1 MNSLFCSWGKSWLSL
16 FFASHLFLQWP
27 DLQNCSQLRA
37 TKRHLEEMTKIESKS
52 NCQDDYQQVSLILL
66 TTIKDVLQS
75 RGYMSSSQ
83 TNSDD
88 KTVTKVPFYAVP
100 NLVRTRNVELSEGL
114 ALIPASKVK
123 TVLRELY
130 IEILSESLKRS
141 KSTQYEEDDRRVD
154 NLLKSVAQ
162 VFDHSVLTKSRSP
175 TQVNVPPMKWK
186 DVASSARL
194 NFPPC
199 FANLQTKLESRHR
212 LGHHARV
219 AYTLFLKEIGLGFEE
234 AVKFWEH
241 HYSAPGKD
249 CSCSHSWQ
257 VWSLMNFISFA
268 LLLHT
273 MT

>member
-1 MNSLFCSWGKSWLSL
+1 
-16 FFASHLFLQWP
+16 
-27 DLQNCSQLRA
+27 
-37 TKRHLEEMTKIESKS
+37 
-52 NCQDDYQQVSLILL
+52 
-66 TTIKDVLQS
+66 
-75 RGYMSSSQ
+75 MSSSQ

-88 KTVTKVPFYAVP
+88 RIVTKVPFYAVP
-100 NLVRTRNVELSEGL
+100 NLVRTRNVELSDGL

-141 KSTQYEEDDRRVD
+141 KSTLYEEDDRRVD
-154 NLLKSVAQ
+154 NLLKSIAQ

-175 TQVNVPPMKWK
+175 TQVNVPPLKWK

-241 HYSAPGKD
+241 HYSTPGKD

-257 VWSLMNFISFA
+257 V
-268 LLLHT
+268 
-273 MT
+273 

>member
-1 MNSLFCSWGKSWLSL
+1 MQCHCRELK
-16 FFASHLFLQWP
+16 A
-27 DLQNCSQLRA
+27 A
-37 TKRHLEEMTKIESKS
+37 KRHLEEMTKIESKS

-66 TTIKDVLQS
+66 TTIKDILQS

-88 KTVTKVPFYAVP
+88 TVVTKVPFYAVP

-123 TVLRELY
+123 TALRELF
-130 IEILSESLKRS
+130 IEILSECLKRS
-141 KSTQYEEDDRRVD
+141 KSTQFEEDDRRVD
-154 NLLKSVAQ
+154 NLLKSIAQ

-186 DVASSARL
+186 EVASSARL

-199 FANLQTKLESRHR
+199 FANLQTKLETRHR

-257 VWSLMNFISFA
+257 V
-268 LLLHT
+268 
-273 MT
+273 